1 MGRWGPLLSHPS
13 PPRILETHEA
23 ILLFLCGLA
32 ITVATTPLVIR
43 LCSNGWGVDEP
54 NQFRKSHEGRIPRL
68 GGIPVFLSLLAS
80 LGVGFYFRTELFLKW
95 WPLILCNFL
104 IFAVG
109 FLDDIKPVGA
119 KVKLIA
125 QIGIALLAY
134 SLGLR
139 IDILSSPVGAF
150 NIDLGGFSLVVTILW
165 LVALPNIIN
174 LIDGMDGLASGIGMF
189 LCLTLGIVG
198 LVSNQME
205 VSVVSLGMAGAL
217 LGFLLFNF
225 PPAKI
230 FLGDGGAY
238 LIGFFIGSVSLAS
251 SNKGSVAAALLV
263 VIVALGLPIL
273 DTLFA
278 IIRRTARGLPIF
290 RTDAEHIHHRLIVL
304 GFSKN
309 AALIAIYS
317 VCVVLSLI
325 GISIFWSKGQTLPI
339 AGAAFFIFALIAARY
354 LGYIRNWSQFHDQI
368 QHALSRRKDV
378 QYATLLAKLLE
389 LETDRF
395 ETPEPFWKEFDTTLE
410 RVGLISGTRILREDI
425 DSGRMKLL
433 ELSLDPRRSWALYYP
448 TVERDLHYW
457 RRIGDCF
464 HPTYANAL
472 AHWGTSPRPGEI
484 ITAQLDSDADGS
496 GDQPAS
502 QDNIAAAAR
511 SGPIDRL
518 TD

>member
-1 MGRWGPLLSHPS
+1 M
-13 PPRILETHEA
+13 ETHEA

-43 LCSNGWGVDEP
+43 LCSKGWGVDAP
-54 NQFRKSHEGRIPRL
+54 DQFRKSHEGRIPRL
-68 GGIPVFLSLLAS
+68 GGIPIFLSLLAS
-80 LGVGFYFRTELFLKW
+80 LGVGFYFKTALFLEW

-109 FLDDIKPVGA
+109 FFDDIKPVGA
-119 KVKLIA
+119 KVKLVA

-139 IDILSSPVGAF
+139 IDVLSSPVGSF
-150 NIDLGGFSLVVTILW
+150 NIDLGGFSLVATILW

-174 LIDGMDGLASGIGMF
+174 LIDGMDGLASGVGMF

-238 LIGFFIGSVSLAS
+238 LIGFFIGSASLTS

-263 VIVALGLPIL
+263 VIIALGLPIL

-278 IIRRTARGLPIF
+278 IIRRAARGLPLF
-290 RTDAEHIHHRLIVL
+290 RADAEHIHHRLIVL

-309 AALIAIYS
+309 AALIAMYS

-325 GISIFWSKGQTLPI
+325 GVSIFWSKGQTLPI
-339 AGAAFFIFALIAARY
+339 AGAAFFIFALMAARY
-354 LGYIRNWSQFHDQI
+354 LGYIRNWSQFRDQVRR
-368 QHALSRRKDV
+368 ALARRKDV
-378 QYATLLAKLLE
+378 QYANLLGKLLE
-389 LETDRF
+389 LEMDRF
-395 ETPEPFWKEFDTTLE
+395 DSPVPFWEEFDTALQ
-410 RVGLISGTRILREDI
+410 RVGLISAPKIRREDI
-425 DSGRMKLL
+425 DSGKVKLL
-433 ELSLDPRRSWALYYP
+433 ALPLDQGRSWALYYP
-448 TVERDLHYW
+448 AAEKDHQYW
-457 RRIGDCF
+457 HRIGDCF
-464 HPTYANAL
+464 HPAYADAL
-472 AHWGTSPRPGEI
+472 AHWGTAPRPGEI
-484 ITAQLDSDADGS
+484 INAQSESDLDNPGDRPGSRADAPE
-496 GDQPAS
+496 PAH
-502 QDNIAAAAR
+502 
-511 SGPIDRL
+511 SGPID
-518 TD
+518 